1 MTKKWVSK
9 IRNVLDVTGKL
20 FDQVD
25 FTEATLFFH
34 GHRELPESIAI
45 EVWGLS
51 FIETQQTKDYYVS
64 GIATI
69 SFEGVT
75 SGLLEVSLYQTNE
88 DDFIKIK
95 NEKYLT
101 LTKSWGKPLGF
112 EEYQYHLGGVL
123 DWPRGYSQLGINAT
137 GKVTVSFETNNCVL
151 TSDYVRNPE
160 KYTYK
165 GNRD

>member
-1 MTKKWVSK
+1 MSK
-9 IRNVLDVTGKL
+9 IRKVLDVTGKL

-25 FTEATLFFH
+25 FTESTLFFH
-34 GHRELPESIAI
+34 CYRKLPESIEI

-51 FIETQQTKDYYVS
+51 LEGTQKNEDYYVS
-64 GIATI
+64 GISTI

-75 SGLLEVSLYQTNE
+75 SSLLEVSVYHPNGNE
-88 DDFIKIK
+88 FIKI
-95 NEKYLT
+95 NNDRYLK
-101 LTKSWGKPLGF
+101 LTKSWGEPLDQ

-123 DWPRGYSQLGINAT
+123 DWPSGYCQLGINAT

-151 TSDYVRNPE
+151 TGDYVRNPE